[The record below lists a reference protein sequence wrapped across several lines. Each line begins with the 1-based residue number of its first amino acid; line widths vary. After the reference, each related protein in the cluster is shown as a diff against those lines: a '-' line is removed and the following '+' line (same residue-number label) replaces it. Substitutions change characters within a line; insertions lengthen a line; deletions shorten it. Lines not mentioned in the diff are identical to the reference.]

1 MPLPRSAGVSADF
14 PWHLSSRPRS
24 ALLATRGISA
34 SDRDR
39 PGHYVSIVEFDS
51 YEEAM
56 RNSNDPATAKYARQ
70 MGELLDAPPT
80 HYNLDVRQV
89 KEPNR

>member
-1 MPLPRSAGVSADF
+1 
-14 PWHLSSRPRS
+14 
-24 ALLATRGISA
+24 
-34 SDRDR
+34 
-39 PGHYVSIVEFDS
+39 
-51 YEEAM
+51 M